1 MSKVSLGALLA
12 AVALVV
18 LAVVFDVPF
27 MRGGSG
33 VILLVGLIYAYT
45 VAKRE
50 VELLTYAVSHRDEE
64 EYDEDTLLLVQ
75 RVQ

>member
-1 MSKVSLGALLA
+1 MSKVSLGTLLA

-45 VAKRE
+45 VAQRE
-50 VELLTYAVSHRDEE
+50 VELLQYAVNHHD
-64 EYDEDTLLLVQ
+64 DEDADEDVLVLVEQ
-75 RVQ
+75 A

>member
-1 MSKVSLGALLA
+1 MSKVSLGTLLA

-45 VAKRE
+45 ADLCIYCRQARGRAAAICGE
-50 VELLTYAVSHRDEE
+50 SSR
-64 EYDEDTLLLVQ
+64 
-75 RVQ
+75 